1 MSTKNK
7 LRENGRKKYKNVCL
21 QICCIEKEEPGGSVS
36 TVTDYG
42 LNDRGSIPDRGRG
55 FFF

>member
-1 MSTKNK
+1 M
-7 LRENGRKKYKNVCL
+7 KYFWSYIRCRHEYVFLILL
-21 QICCIEKEEPGGSVS
+21 QDEHDKVSRGSSVS
-36 TVTDYG
+36 IVTDYG